1 MGNPRR
7 SYKRDQLIL
16 RMRSMELPC
25 HICGRP
31 IDYSLPAG
39 DPWSFEAD
47 EDPPI
52 SRFPPE
58 QRKTAACDPNIVKPS
73 HRICNQRKGA
83 RCAGDLGAASLPI
96 RRTRRW

>member
-1 MGNPRR
+1 MGNVRR
-7 SYKRDQLIL
+7 SYKRDKLIA
-16 RMRSMELPC
+16 RIKSMEPPC

-31 IDYSLPAG
+31 IDYSLPAS
-39 DPWSFEAD
+39 DPWSFAAD

-58 QRKTAACDPNIVKPS
+58 QRKAAACDPRIVKPS

-83 RCAGDLGAASLPI
+83 RCKGDLAAASLPI
-96 RRTRRW
+96 RRTRAW

>member
-47 EDPPI
+47 E
-52 SRFPPE
+52 
-58 QRKTAACDPNIVKPS
+58 VKPS